1 MKVGDL
7 VTMPGSSY
15 RDKTEAEATGIVL
28 RANGPGPPRVLV
40 YWTTDAEA
48 SWEPCCWLEVIS
60 ESWRSGKV

>member
-28 RANGPGPPRVLV
+28 RANRTGAPRVLV
-40 YWTTDAEA
+40 YWAAEA
-48 SWEPCCWLEVIS
+48 EAAWEPCRWLEVIS
-60 ESWRSGKV
+60 ESR